1 MSGESELKTVT
12 EYVSTQ
18 HTGAETDD
26 SKSKTFL
33 GENRDDKSSESEDH
47 SACLSSQKNTD
58 EKTRLVPKSSHNPT
72 NHEGKMILVKRDFP
86 DLPVVSTG
94 VTNVTP
100 IQQSRNVT
108 GEVGFDTLSP
118 GQDYTVNFG
127 NSKKDLV
134 LTHPLYKCNEEPP
147 HHFLEDNTDESSW
160 HYMTCKKAKKNPW
173 EETVIPVAGC
183 YDYYFTSKKY
193 IKHEHKVLM
202 GRIHVWSE
210 QCTELIRKFDG
221 SKQFSTRCFQDQINF
236 IENKVPKLLDEISEF
251 GHCVIPILQRPIL
264 YKIFDSCVT
273 VDVVNL
279 LYEIANC
286 KEYHIIARPDLQT
299 RNFEVA
305 TCFDCDYHFDYAFG
319 KSSRKRVPRTAEER
333 RKEPRKRIRFD
344 H

>member
-1 MSGESELKTVT
+1 MSGESEMKTDT
-12 EYVSTQ
+12 GGYVFTQ
-18 HTGAETDD
+18 HTGEETDD
-26 SKSKTFL
+26 DKSKSLL
-33 GENRDDKSSESEDH
+33 GENEDNKSKECENH
-47 SACLSSQKNTD
+47 NACLMS
-58 EKTRLVPKSSHNPT
+58 LSHNPT
-72 NHEGKMILVKRDFP
+72 NHEGKMILVKRGVP
-86 DLPVVSTG
+86 EGVPVVSSS

-147 HHFLEDNTDESSW
+147 EQFLENETDESSW
-160 HYMTCKKAKKNPW
+160 HYMTCKKAKKNQW

-221 SKQFSTRCFQDQINF
+221 SKQFSTRCFQDQLNF
-236 IENKVPKLLDEISEF
+236 IENKVPKLLEEISEF
-251 GHCVIPILQRPIL
+251 DHCVISILQRPIL

-279 LYEIANC
+279 LYEVANC

-299 RNFEVA
+299 RKFEVA
-305 TCFDCDYHFDYAFG
+305 TSFDCDYHFDYAFG
-319 KSSRKRVPRTAEER
+319 KASRKRVPRTAEER